1 MTDTVAVD
9 DVPHGTSDK
18 KVLILIFDGVRWDK
32 LQEAR
37 TPNIDTL
44 AAEGSLGRTMTY
56 DPDEYS
62 ALTVSGPGHST
73 LLTGVWPDKHRV
85 LSNVI
90 EPNELERFPDVLTRL
105 RNVRPDLSTFAIG
118 DWPPL
123 MEQII
128 DAPHV
133 KILHP
138 SNEGTGEGASSARQ
152 IIAWASATLSRH
164 NPDVGYVYLILADV
178 AGHRFGGASA
188 AYIEA
193 IEQLDREVSTLV
205 QALRGRPTY
214 DQEDWLILAATDH
227 GHLDEGGHGGGE
239 PEVRDIW
246 TLAVGG
252 DIRPAP
258 VGGAGMAMVDIVPTA
273 LRHLGV
279 EIDPSWELDGAAADE
294 LGPTPERA

>member
-1 MTDTVAVD
+1 MDDVVAS
-9 DVPHGTSDK
+9 DVPHGTSEK

-32 LQEAR
+32 LHEAR
-37 TPNIDTL
+37 TPNIDAL
-44 AAEGSLGRTMTY
+44 AAGGQLGRTMTY

-85 LSNVI
+85 LSNAI
-90 EPNELERFPDVLTRL
+90 EPNELDRFPDVLTRL
-105 RNVRPDLSTFAIG
+105 RSVRPDLSTFAIG

-133 KILHP
+133 KILFP
-138 SNEGTGEGASSARQ
+138 SNEGSGEGASSARQ
-152 IIAWASATLSRH
+152 IIAWTSETLSRH

-193 IEQLDREVSTLV
+193 IEQLDREVGTLV
-205 QALRGRPTY
+205 HAVRARATY
-214 DQEDWLILAATDH
+214 DQEDWLILSATDH

-239 PEVRDIW
+239 PEVREIW

-252 DIRPAP
+252 DIRPSP

-273 LRHLGV
+273 LRHLG
-279 EIDPSWELDGAAADE
+279 IDVDPAWQLDGTAADE
-294 LGPTPERA
+294 LDQASELA